1 MRSRRGNNIRNFFFK
16 NSKKDHVI
24 GDTIMTHQECINC
37 QEKYDINEII
47 YFCRR
52 CGDLLEIKY
61 DYNKINER
69 LSKSNWQNV
78 PLSVWRYREFM
89 PVKDFS
95 KIVSLNEGGTGFHHS
110 RRLSKILGIRQ
121 LYVKNEGE
129 NPTGSFKDRGMTVGV
144 TKAVELG
151 VKSVICASTGNT
163 SASLA
168 AYAARAGLECT
179 VLIPA
184 GKIAYGKLSQAMIYG
199 AKVIQVNG
207 NFDESLD
214 IVLRLSEKYK
224 NIYLLNSI
232 NPFRIEGQKSLG
244 FEICDQLNQ
253 KTPDRIIV
261 PVGNA
266 GNISAIWKGL
276 KEFHKLGFLQEL
288 PKMTGIQA
296 IGSAPIV
303 HAIKNNS
310 ETIIP
315 VKSPETVATAIRIGA
330 PVSWK
335 KALRAIKES
344 DGTAETVTDE
354 EILDAQKLLAQKE
367 GLFVEPA
374 SASSIAGLKKLIQQ
388 GEIDED
394 EQVVCVTTGHG
405 LKDPDIAVKISKKPI
420 KVKAQIEA
428 IEEILGLNKQ
438 RPLTITGE
446 IF

>member
-1 MRSRRGNNIRNFFFK
+1 
-16 NSKKDHVI
+16 
-24 GDTIMTHQECINC
+24 MTYQECINC
-37 QEKYDINEII
+37 GKKYDIDKII
-47 YFCRR
+47 YFCKK

-61 DYNKINER
+61 DYDKINEEI
-69 LSKSNWQNV
+69 SKSNWQNV
-78 PLSVWRYREFM
+78 PLSVWRYRDFM
-89 PVKDFS
+89 PIKDFS
-95 KIVSLNEGGTGFHHS
+95 KIVSLQEGGTGFHHS
-110 RRLSKILGIRQ
+110 RQLSKILGIRQ

-179 VLIPA
+179 VLIPS

-199 AKVIQVNG
+199 AKVIQVKG

-214 IVLRLSEKYK
+214 IVLKLSEKYK
-224 NIYLLNSI
+224 SIYLLNSI

-276 KEFHKLGFLQEL
+276 KEFNKLGLLNEL

-296 IGSAPIV
+296 AGSAPIV
-303 HAIKNNS
+303 QAIKKGS
-310 ETIIP
+310 DTIVP
-315 VKSPETVATAIRIGA
+315 VDSPETVATAIRIGA

-335 KALRAIKES
+335 KALRAIRES
-344 DGTAETVTDE
+344 NGTAEMVTDE

-374 SASSIAGLKKLIQQ
+374 SASSIAGLKKLIQL
-388 GEIDED
+388 GVIDKD
-394 EQVVCVTTGHG
+394 EHVVCVTTGHG
-405 LKDPDIAVKISKKPI
+405 LKDPDTAIKLSKKPI
-420 KVKAQIEA
+420 EVKAQIEA
-428 IEEILGLNKQ
+428 IEEVLGLDKKHT
-438 RPLTITGE
+438 LTVSGE
-446 IF
+446 IS